1 MRKSAVG
8 LVLVMAVAASA
19 QACGGANAG
28 PVANVPVAPKVGGC
42 GRALDPATTPK
53 PIAVTHVSATVA
65 LAKLG
70 ARTLAYVA
78 DEDSHAIHVVDVDS
92 GKELGS
98 TPVSGRPGQLMF
110 LADGRLLVALRD
122 KGQLAVLEPTA
133 TPEKGPLD
141 ARCSIAADTEPLT
154 LATTPDDATLLVAH
168 AWGHKLVAYDAKT
181 LARQWDVSLPREP
194 RQVVVSDDG
203 KKAFVAHAVGGK
215 ASVVEL
221 DSHRILGVVLHGV
234 ADTSN
239 GNGPPAKPPS
249 KRRTVAAE
257 VDTQRLQSC
266 QGFALAKTEAPA
278 TRVFFPQVL
287 VDPGDTTQKT
297 EGYGRSDIDQ
307 TEVANVAV
315 LDQSS
320 AEVMAGSLNGPDAQE
335 LRQFQSTDR
344 VDHDHSECLL
354 PRAAAY
360 YKKTQ
365 TLLVA
370 CMGIDELVAYD
381 ALAASPS
388 RAEKRRWSVASGPN
402 GIAVDLE
409 KERAVVWSQFERVV
423 DVVTLGGPDLVDA
436 KTTKMPPVV
445 RIALAQSTPAPS
457 IALALGRVLFHTTS
471 DDRISHDGRAC
482 ASCHP
487 DGRDDALTWATP
499 NGPRRSIMLAG
510 RVDDTAPFS
519 WTGTEHDLKEH
530 VGITFDRLKGLGG
543 LKSMELEAIT
553 TYVRALT
560 PPPAAI
566 PSDPRVK
573 RGAEIFASAATACS
587 TCHSGPLFTDNKHHD
602 VQSKTEGDKTGAFN
616 TPSLRFVSA
625 RAPYFH
631 DGRYGTLRDL
641 LTSADRKMG
650 HTQQLSTDDLEALEA
665 YLRTL

>member
-1 MRKSAVG
+1 MRKSAFGFV
-8 LVLVMAVAASA
+8 VVIAAAASA
-19 QACGGANAG
+19 QACGGAA
-28 PVANVPVAPKVGGC
+28 PIANVPKVAPKVAGC

-53 PIAVTHVSATVA
+53 PIAVTHMSATVA

-70 ARTLAYVA
+70 SRTLAYVA
-78 DEDSHAIHVVDVDS
+78 DEDSHAVHVVDVDS
-92 GKELGS
+92 GKALGS
-98 TPVSGRPGQLMF
+98 TPVAGRPGQLMF

-122 KGQLAVLEPTA
+122 KGQVAVLEPTA
-133 TPEKGPLD
+133 TPEKEPLD
-141 ARCSIAADTEPLT
+141 ARCTIAADTEPLT
-154 LATTPDDATLLVAH
+154 LATTPDDATLFVAH
-168 AWGHKLVAYDAKT
+168 AWGHKLVAYDGKT
-181 LARQWDVSLPREP
+181 LARQWDVSLAREP
-194 RQVVVSDDG
+194 RQIVVSDDG
-203 KKAFVAHAVGGK
+203 KKVFVAHAVGGK
-215 ASVVEL
+215 ASIVEVE
-221 DSHRILGVVLHGV
+221 SRRILGVVLHAVDQGN
-234 ADTSN
+234 SN
-239 GNGPPAKPPS
+239 DKPSP
-249 KRRTVAAE
+249 KRRNVAADS
-257 VDTQRLQSC
+257 VDTLRRQSC

-278 TRVFFPQVL
+278 TRVLFPQVL

-315 LDQSS
+315 LDQAS

-335 LRQFQSTDR
+335 LRQFQTTDR

-370 CMGIDELVAYD
+370 CMGIDELVAFD

-402 GIAVDLE
+402 GVAVDAD
-409 KERAVVWSQFERVV
+409 KERAIVWSQFERVV
-423 DVVTLGGPDLVDA
+423 DVVSLGGPDLVDA
-436 KTTKMPPVV
+436 KTTKLPPVV
-445 RIALAQSTPAPS
+445 RIALAAPTPAPS

-543 LKSMELEAIT
+543 LKGMELEAIS

-560 PPPAAI
+560 PPPAVV
-566 PSDPRVK
+566 SNDPRIAH
-573 RGAEIFASAATACS
+573 GAEIFTSAATACS
-587 TCHSGPLFTDNKHHD
+587 SCHTGPLFTDNKHHD
-602 VQSKTEGDKTGAFN
+602 VQSKTEGDKTGSFN

-631 DGRYGTLRDL
+631 DGRYATLRDL
-641 LTSADRKMG
+641 LTAADRKMG